1 MMGDLAKRAAIVTG
15 AGRGIGLAVAER
27 LARDGAQV
35 CVVDIRGYRAER
47 VADALNAE
55 GAKAIAIEA
64 DPTGREG
71 AQLVVSRTLEAFGAV
86 HILVNNVGGPRV
98 EAFLDKDDSWPDEL
112 ALNLHATI
120 HCCRAVLPHMV
131 AQGYGRI
138 VNIASDAALTGL
150 WGHSIYAAA
159 KGGVIGLS
167 KVLAREHA
175 GHGITV
181 NCVSPGLTATP
192 PVMNRMQAEPAWAA
206 EVLRDIP
213 AGRAGEP
220 EEIAA
225 AVAFLASEEA
235 AYITG
240 QTLSVGGGLSL

>member
-1 MMGDLAKRAAIVTG
+1 MNKFAERAAIVTG

-35 CVVDIRGYRAER
+35 CVVDNRGYRAER
-47 VADALNAE
+47 VAEALKSE
-55 GAKAIAIEA
+55 GARAIAVEA
-64 DPTGREG
+64 DPTQKQG
-71 AQLVVSRTLEAFGAV
+71 AIEIVERALQIFGGV

-98 EAFLDKDDSWPDEL
+98 EAFLDKGDDWLDEL
-112 ALNLHATI
+112 TLNLHATV
-120 HCCRAVLPHMV
+120 HCCRAALPHMV
-131 AQGYGRI
+131 EQSFGRV

-150 WGHSIYAAA
+150 WGHSIYAAG

-167 KVLAREHA
+167 KVLAKELAAHSV
-175 GHGITV
+175 TV

-192 PVMNRMQAEPAWAA
+192 PVKNRMEAEPAWAA
-206 EVLRDIP
+206 EVLRDVP
-213 AGRAGEP
+213 AGRPGEP

-225 AVAFLASEEA
+225 AVAFLASDEA

-240 QTLSVGGGLSL
+240 QTLSVGGGLSV

>member
-27 LARDGAQV
+27 LARGGAQV

-47 VADALNAE
+47 VADALAGE
-55 GAKAIAIEA
+55 GAKTLAIEA
-64 DPTGREG
+64 DPTSREG
-71 AQLVVSRTLEAFGAV
+71 AQLVVSRTMEAFGAV

-98 EAFLDKDDSWPDEL
+98 EAFLDKDESWTDEL

-167 KVLAREHA
+167 KVLAKEHA

-192 PVMNRMQAEPAWAA
+192 PVVNRMQAEPAWAA

-240 QTLSVGGGLSL
+240 QTLSVGGGLSI

>member
-1 MMGDLAKRAAIVTG
+1 MNEIAKRVAIVTG
-15 AGRGIGLAVAER
+15 AGRGIGLAIAER
-27 LARDGAQV
+27 LARDGVQV
-35 CVVDIRGYRAER
+35 CAVDVRGYRVERLAGALAE
-47 VADALNAE
+47 E
-55 GAKAIAIEA
+55 GAQAIAIEA
-64 DPTGREG
+64 DPTARDG
-71 AQLVVSRTLEAFGAV
+71 ALRIVDGTLEAFGAV

-98 EAFLDKDDSWPDEL
+98 EAFLDKDESWPDEL
-112 ALNLHATI
+112 ALNLNATI
-120 HCCRAVLPHMV
+120 HCCRAALPHMV
-131 AQGYGRI
+131 EQGFGRI

-167 KVLAREHA
+167 KVLAKEFA

-192 PVMNRMQAEPAWAA
+192 PVKNLMESEPAWAA

-213 AGRAGEP
+213 VGRAGEP
-220 EEIAA
+220 DEIAA
-225 AVAFLASEEA
+225 GVAFLASDKS

-240 QTLSVGGGLSL
+240 QSLSVGGGLHM

>member
-27 LARDGAQV
+27 LARDRAQV

-64 DPTGREG
+64 DPTVREG
-71 AQLVVSRTLEAFGAV
+71 AQLAVSRTLEAFGAV

-98 EAFLDKDDSWPDEL
+98 EAFLDKDDSWTDEL

-120 HCCRAVLPHMV
+120 HCCRAALPHMV
-131 AQGYGRI
+131 EQGYGRV

-150 WGHSIYAAA
+150 
-159 KGGVIGLS
+159 
-167 KVLAREHA
+167 
-175 GHGITV
+175 
-181 NCVSPGLTATP
+181 
-192 PVMNRMQAEPAWAA
+192 
-206 EVLRDIP
+206 
-213 AGRAGEP
+213 
-220 EEIAA
+220 
-225 AVAFLASEEA
+225 
-235 AYITG
+235 
-240 QTLSVGGGLSL
+240 